1 MARRARA
8 TEADAPQE
16 RLAYRVAG
24 FSRSTIERAIKD
36 GRVMLIWSFG
46 GHSALAAERVRNDGD
61 PIILIISR
69 G

>member
-8 TEADAPQE
+8 TEADAPPE

-36 GRVMLIWSFG
+36 GRLMLIWSF
-46 GHSALAAERVRNDGD
+46 
-61 PIILIISR
+61 
-69 G
+69 